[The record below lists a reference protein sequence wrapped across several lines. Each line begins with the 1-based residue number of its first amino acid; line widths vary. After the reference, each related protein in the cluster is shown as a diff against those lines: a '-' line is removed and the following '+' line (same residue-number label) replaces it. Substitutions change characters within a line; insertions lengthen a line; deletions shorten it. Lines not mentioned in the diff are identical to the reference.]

1 MLDFV
6 EEEFPGLDES
16 KKCDPSTLPFAS
28 RYNFKK
34 KPVKPGKNIKLTCK
48 DGKKNPKKTK
58 FVKCKVAKDENG
70 NKLGA
75 YFELNADVK
84 EFYDDCS
91 AGCSLGQFFIEVF
104 LVNYF
109 LDQKRVVDL
118 FGITLE
124 TNCDDFG
131 PGAVFLNISSNVF

>member
-1 MLDFV
+1 MLDF
-6 EEEFPGLDES
+6 EKDEFPGLDES

-48 DGKKNPKKTK
+48 DAKKNPKKTK
-58 FVKCKVAKDENG
+58 FVKCKVAKDESG

-75 YFELNADVK
+75 YFELNGDVQ

-91 AGCSLGQFFIEVF
+91 AGCSLGKFFNDQF
-104 LVNYF
+104 
-109 LDQKRVVDL
+109 L
-118 FGITLE
+118 F
-124 TNCDDFG
+124 
-131 PGAVFLNISSNVF
+131 NVFRPKKSR